1 MRNTRLLQLLLCSF
15 FTLHFSANAQNHK
28 AAESIENS
36 LEPYVQV
43 KGKLKKYNILK
54 RMEYYKVPGV
64 SIAVVRNGTISW
76 AKGYGLANTNTGS
89 KVDVNTM
96 FQAGSISKPLAA
108 LAALKLVQ
116 EGKLD
121 LDKDV
126 NSYLKGWKIPKNK
139 FTNNKKVTLR
149 GLLTHSAG
157 VTVHGFPG
165 YTQKDHF
172 PDITTVLN
180 GKGNTPVIKVDM
192 EPGTRFR
199 YSGGGYTIM
208 EKMVEDVAGMPLEK
222 YMARYILKP
231 MKMTNST
238 YAQPLPKK
246 YHQQASAA
254 YNRKGKII
262 KGLWHNYP
270 EQAAAGLWTTPTDLA
285 KYCIEIQNILK
296 GKKNGVLSQKI
307 VKQMLT
313 KHQNSRG
320 LGPQLRFSGDSLM
333 FGHGG
338 KNAGFTNDLRA
349 FAHRGD
355 ALIIMTSGDNGGRLM
370 REIKIAASKY
380 YGWGIQSNKTVTL
393 LNLSKAQ
400 LKPYTGKY
408 KFSQKVNGQDYIV
421 KVKLEKGKLVFYD
434 LPVNEVL
441 KLEALSNTEFI
452 NLKNGNRIVY
462 KKATDGKDY
471 TLYWNGRYQFN
482 KMK

>member
-1 MRNTRLLQLLLCSF
+1 MRKYLLLIYFILIS
-15 FTLHFSANAQNHK
+15 LHFSVQAQNHK
-28 AAESIENS
+28 AAEAIENS
-36 LEPYVQV
+36 LEPYIQV
-43 KGKLKKYNILK
+43 KGKVKKYNLLK

-64 SIAVVRNGTISW
+64 SIAVVRNGKISW
-76 AKGYGLANTNTGS
+76 AKGYGLANTKTGS
-89 KVDVNTM
+89 KVEVNTM

-126 NSYLKGWKIPKNK
+126 NNYLKGWKIPKNT
-139 FTNNKKVTLR
+139 FTKNKKVTLR

-165 YTQKDHF
+165 YTQKDRF
-172 PDITTVLN
+172 PDIITVLN
-180 GKGNTPVIKVDM
+180 GKGNTSAIRVDM

-208 EKMVEDVAGMPLEK
+208 EKIVEDVAGMPLEK

-231 MKMTNST
+231 MEMSNST

-246 YHQQASAA
+246 YHKQASAA

-262 KGLWHNYP
+262 NGLWHNYP

-296 GKKNGVLSQKI
+296 GKKKGILSQKI

-313 KHQNSRG
+313 KHKNNRG
-320 LGPQLRFSGDSLM
+320 LGPQLSFSGDSLM

-349 FAHRGD
+349 FAHLGD
-355 ALIIMTSGDNGGRLM
+355 AIIIMTSGDNGGRLM

-380 YGWGIQSNKTVTL
+380 YGWGIQPNKTVTL

-400 LKPYTGKY
+400 LKPYVGKY
-408 KFSQKVNGQDYIV
+408 KFNRQVDGKDYIV
-421 KVKLEKGKLVFYD
+421 EVKIKKGKLVFYD
-434 LPVNEVL
+434 LPLNDVL

-452 NLKNGNRIVY
+452 NLARGNRIVY
-462 KKATDGKDY
+462 KKAKNEKEY
-471 TLYWNGRYQFN
+471 ALYWNGRYRFD
-482 KMK
+482 KIK